1 MKIQGKRE
9 RLYPGCGEARGG
21 IYVSTYTPAYLGG
34 GCVPKGGTNGASSP
48 KIILIYAR
56 TNERTNTNDD
66 EIISVEGYRASLHFP
81 FHLDLLNIGYAFSF
95 AIMNSPT
102 LLRYVRE

>member
-1 MKIQGKRE
+1 MRI
-9 RLYPGCGEARGG
+9 LVPGVGGGGGG
-21 IYVSTYTPAYLGG
+21 IYVSTYTPVYLG
-34 GCVPKGGTNGASSP
+34 GCVPKGGTNGGRSP
-48 KIILIYAR
+48 KFILIYAR

-66 EIISVEGYRASLHFP
+66 KIISVEGYRASLHFP